1 MASMAGHHP
10 RMRLGH
16 FDMNLL
22 FALDAL
28 LDSGSVTAAAQRL
41 GMAQSSTSS
50 ALARLR
56 EHFGDELLVP
66 VGRRMELTSLARALR
81 QPVREILLKA
91 ESAVQRRPSF
101 DPASS
106 TRRFRV
112 RASDYATS
120 VLLAP
125 VVRRLAREAPGVQM
139 RIANMS
145 PDVPEQLQRGEV
157 DLVIYPEEH
166 RNPALP
172 HQALFEDVCVCVI
185 DAAHPVIGDTI
196 DAETYFA
203 HGHVAWDFGDDRL
216 AAFEEMIAARHGR
229 RRRIDVVTTN
239 FNTLPQLV
247 AGTPRIATVFSR
259 LGTLYAHYLPL
270 RVLPMPLDLP
280 PLRELMQWHRHADDD
295 AAHAW
300 LRQVIYEEAS
310 RVG

>member
-1 MASMAGHHP
+1 
-10 RMRLGH
+10 MRLGH

-28 LDSGSVTAAAQRL
+28 LDSASVTAAAQRL

-66 VGRRMELTSLARALR
+66 VGRRMALTALGQALR
-81 QPVREILLKA
+81 QPVREILLRS
-91 ESAVQRRPSF
+91 ESAIERRPSF
-101 DPASS
+101 EPASS

-112 RASDYATS
+112 RASDYATT

-125 VVRRLAREAPGVQM
+125 VVRRLAREAPGVQL

-145 PDVPEQLQRGEV
+145 NDVPEQLRRGEV

-185 DAAHPVIGDTI
+185 DAAHPTIGDSI
-196 DAETYFA
+196 DADTYFA

-216 AAFEEMIAARHGR
+216 AAFEQMIAARHGR
-229 RRRIDVVTTN
+229 RRRIEVVTTN

-247 AGTPRIATVFSR
+247 EGTPRIATVFRR
-259 LGTLYAHYLPL
+259 LGALYARHLPL
-270 RVLPMPLDLP
+270 RLLPLPLDLP
-280 PLRELMQWHRHADDD
+280 PLRELMQWHQHADGD

-300 LRQVIYEEAS
+300 LRGLVYEEAS